1 MMSAVERNRSGAD
14 GVSSRFEA
22 VTAFLNEA
30 RQIAHDFGVGEAAL
44 ERMGQRLVALSHRT
58 ELFPREHFPAE
69 PGSLS
74 TLYRLAEDVDGR
86 FALFACVSEPG
97 YSTPPC
103 QLTTWAVMTGVYGQ
117 AHGVIYRRLEDDP
130 PGVARLQKV
139 REVTAAPDRALTLS
153 SDEVHSLEI
162 VGPEP
167 GLHLHLYGLA
177 IDRLPHCVRF
187 ESHNG
192 GRCGPCAASALIRAP
207 AITSAELKA
216 AIGDGEELAI
226 LDVRDEGRF
235 AQKHLLFAA
244 CAPLS
249 RLELQIDRLVP
260 RRTARIVLTDEGE
273 ALVHRA
279 AKKLAT
285 FGYRHVCVLRGGV
298 GAWEK
303 AGYELFS
310 GVHVPSKAF
319 GEIVEHELDTP
330 RLAAGA
336 IKTLQDQGADVVV
349 LDSRPFD
356 EYHVMNIPGGIDCP
370 GAELVHRVGEVV
382 RSPDTLVVVNCAGR
396 TRSIIGAQSLINA
409 GLQNRVVALENGT
422 MGWQLAGF
430 ALEHGQS
437 RVAPFPGPS
446 ACAQARKAAD
456 RVAARMGVESISMA
470 TLAQFRAEQHSRTL
484 YVFDVRTPDEYAAGH
499 LIGSRSAPGGQLVQ
513 ATDAYAATL
522 NARLVLV
529 DDDGVRATMTAS
541 WLIQLGWPDVYVLT
555 GGLAGDLEIGLEPIS
570 ILGLG
575 DIRVPLLDPASLKS
589 LIDQNRAF
597 VVDVENSLAFRA
609 QHIPGAWFTTRGR
622 TAIALDRAPAEAVI
636 VVTSQDGVL
645 AKLAAADMAATS
657 ERDVRALLGG
667 TRAWLTAGLATESGT
682 ERLLVTDDVW
692 YRPSERDADREAY
705 MRGYLT
711 WETNLVEQIARD
723 GDAQFRV
730 VPSAGGKSRAT
741 ATKT

>member
-1 MMSAVERNRSGAD
+1 MMAAVERNRLGAD

-22 VTAFLNEA
+22 VAAFLNEA
-30 RQIAHDFGVGEAAL
+30 RQIAYDLGVGEAAL
-44 ERMGQRLVALSHRT
+44 ERMGQRLVVLGRRT
-58 ELFPREHFPAE
+58 ELFPREHFPVE
-69 PGSLS
+69 PGSLN

-86 FALFACVSEPG
+86 FALFACASVPG
-97 YSTPPC
+97 CSTPPC

-130 PGVARLQKV
+130 PGVARLQSV
-139 REVTAAPDRALTLS
+139 REGTAALGRALTFS

-177 IDRLPHCVRF
+177 IDRLPDCVRF
-187 ESHNG
+187 EGPHG
-192 GRCGPCAASALIRAP
+192 GSWGPCAPALIRAP
-207 AITSAELKA
+207 AIAPAELKA
-216 AIGDGEELAI
+216 AIRDGEELAI

-235 AQKHLLFAA
+235 AEKHLLFAA

-249 RLELQIDRLVP
+249 RLELLIDRLVP
-260 RRTARIVLTDEGE
+260 RRTTRIVLTDEAEGL
-273 ALVHRA
+273 AHGA
-279 AKKLAT
+279 AKKLAR
-285 FGYRHVCVLRGGV
+285 FGYRHVSVLRGGV

-330 RLAAGA
+330 RLAAAA

-356 EYHVMNIPGGIDCP
+356 EYHIMNIPAGIDCP
-370 GAELVHRVGEVV
+370 GAELVHRAGEVV
-382 RSPDTLVVVNCAGR
+382 RSPDTLVVINCAGR

-446 ACAQARKAAD
+446 ARAQARQAAD
-456 RVAARMGVESISMA
+456 RVAARIGVESISLA
-470 TLAQFRAEQHSRTL
+470 TLTQLRAEQNSRTL

-499 LIGSRSAPGGQLVQ
+499 LVGSRSAPGGQLVQ

-541 WLIQLGWPDVYVLT
+541 WLIQLGWPDVYVLA
-555 GGLAGDLEIGLEPIS
+555 GGLAGDLEIGPEPIR

-575 DIRVPLLDPASLKS
+575 DVRVPLIDPASLKS

-597 VVDVENSLAFRA
+597 VIDVENSLAFRA
-609 QHIPGAWFTTRGR
+609 RHIPGAWFTTRGR

-657 ERDVRALLGG
+657 EREVRSLAGG
-667 TRAWLTAGLATESGT
+667 TRAWLTAGLATESGA
-682 ERLLVTDDVW
+682 ERLLVADDVW
-692 YRPSERDADREAY
+692 YRPSERDADQEAY

-730 VPSAGGKSRAT
+730 VPSAGGNSGAT
-741 ATKT
+741 VANP

>member
-1 MMSAVERNRSGAD
+1 MMSAVERIGSGPD
-14 GVSSRFEA
+14 GASARFEA
-22 VTAFLNEA
+22 ATAFLNEA
-30 RQIAHDFGVGEAAL
+30 RQLEHDFGVDEAAL
-44 ERMGQRLVALSHRT
+44 ERIGQRLVALSHRT
-58 ELFPREHFPAE
+58 ELFPREHFPVE

-86 FALFACVSEPG
+86 FALFACVTEPG

-117 AHGVIYRRLEDDP
+117 ARGAIYRRLEDDP
-130 PGVARLQKV
+130 PGVGRLQRV
-139 REVTAAPDRALTLS
+139 RELTAAQGRAVTLS
-153 SDEVHSLEI
+153 SDEVHSIEI

-177 IDRLPHCVRF
+177 FDRLSDGVCF
-187 ESHNG
+187 ESPSG
-192 GRCGPCAASALIRAP
+192 GVYRPCAPPLIRAP
-207 AITSAELKA
+207 SIAPSELKA
-216 AIGDGEELAI
+216 AIRDGKELAI

-235 AQKHLLFAA
+235 ADKHLLFAG
-244 CAPLS
+244 CVPLS
-249 RLELQIDRLVP
+249 RLELLIDRLVP
-260 RRTARIVLTDEGE
+260 RRTTRIVLTDEAE
-273 ALVHRA
+273 ALVHHA
-279 AKKLAT
+279 AKKLTT

-319 GEIVEHELDTP
+319 GEIVEHELGTP
-330 RLAAGA
+330 RLPAAA
-336 IKTLQDQGADVVV
+336 VKTLQDQGADLVI

-370 GAELVHRVGEVV
+370 GGELVHRAGEVV
-382 RSPDTLVVVNCAGR
+382 RSPETLVVVNCAGR

-430 ALEHGQS
+430 ALEHRQS
-437 RVAPFPGPS
+437 RVAPFPGR
-446 ACAQARKAAD
+446 AARTQARKAAD
-456 RVAARMGVESISMA
+456 RVAARVGVESILFA
-470 TLAQFRAEQHSRTL
+470 TLQQFRAEQNSRTL
-484 YVFDVRTPDEYAAGH
+484 YIFDVRTPDEYAAGH
-499 LIGSRSAPGGQLVQ
+499 LVGSRSAPGGQLVQ
-513 ATDAYAATL
+513 ATDAYAGTL

-541 WLIQLGWPDVYVLT
+541 WLIQLGWPDVYILAD
-555 GGLAGDLEIGLEPIS
+555 GLAGDLEIGPEPLC
-570 ILGLG
+570 ILGLA
-575 DIRVPLLDPASLKS
+575 DARVPLIDSASLKS
-589 LIDQNRAF
+589 FIDQNQAF
-597 VVDVENSLAFRA
+597 VIDVENSLAFRA

-622 TAIALDRAPAEAVI
+622 MANALDRAPAKSVI

-645 AKLAAADMAATS
+645 ARLAAAEIAATS
-657 ERDVRALLGG
+657 GRDVRALVGG
-667 TRAWLTAGLATESGT
+667 TGAWLAAGLATESGA
-682 ERLLVTDDVW
+682 ERLLVADDVW
-692 YRPSERDADREAY
+692 YRPSERDVEREAF
-705 MRGYLT
+705 MRDYLH

-730 VPSAGGKSRAT
+730 VPSTLGPPDGAPAKP
-741 ATKT
+741 